1 MMTEREIIVQQT
13 LMQTLLREAEAAQ
26 LTQAACMMRP
36 AAIGWSCRR
45 LRLGR
50 LRSGGRS
57 AAPGQPARRLTA
69 RSSRG

>member
-1 MMTEREIIVQQT
+1 MMSEREIIMQEAR
-13 LMQTLLREAEAAQ
+13 MQTLLREAEAAQ
-26 LTQAACMMRP
+26 LTRAACMMRP

-50 LRSGGRS
+50 LRGAERS
-57 AAPGQPARRLTA
+57 DAQAQPSRRLAT

>member
-1 MMTEREIIVQQT
+1 MMTEREIIMQEAR
-13 LMQTLLREAEAAQ
+13 MQTLLREAEAAQ
-26 LTQAACMMRP
+26 LTQAACALRP

-50 LRSGGRS
+50 LRSAERS
-57 AAPGQPARRLTA
+57 ATQTRPPRRLVA